1 MMISARTL
9 LASTLVT
16 LAAAPIAGAQQ
27 TRPQGCSEAMH
38 DDFDFW
44 VGEWNVYAPDDGPYQ
59 GQNSITRTQGGCLIA
74 ERWNGASGS
83 TGESMN
89 FYDPLVG
96 AWRQVWVSPGNFID
110 YTGGLNDDG
119 AMELTGEI
127 YYPGNGVR
135 APFRGV
141 WTLQE
146 DDSVRQ
152 HFQQQG
158 SDGSWSDW
166 FVGVYVRQEMD
177 PRAAEA
183 AAARGE

>member
-1 MMISARTL
+1 MIPAKALIASGL
-9 LASTLVT
+9 LALAMPTL
-16 LAAAPIAGAQQ
+16 AGAQASA
-27 TRPQGCSEAMH
+27 PPPCVAAMH

-44 VGEWNVYAPDDGPYQ
+44 VGEWNVYAPDNGPYQ
-59 GQNSITRTQGGCLIA
+59 GHNSITKAQGGCLVS
-74 ERWNGASGS
+74 EHWTGGSGS

-89 FYDPLVG
+89 FHDPLAG
-96 AWRQVWVSPGNFID
+96 AWRQVWVSPGVFID
-110 YTGGLNDDG
+110 YTGGLNEAG

-127 YYPGNGVR
+127 YYDTTGQR

-141 WTLQE
+141 WTPQG
-146 DDSVRQ
+146 DGSVRQ

-158 SDGSWSDW
+158 PDGEWSDW
-166 FVGVYVRQEMD
+166 FIGIYVRQDGD

>member
-1 MMISARTL
+1 MFSAK
-9 LASTLVT
+9 SFI
-16 LAAAPIAGAQQ
+16 AAALMVLSVPAMSDAQSG
-27 TRPQGCSEAMH
+27 PPPGCSGEHA

-59 GQNSITRTQGGCLIA
+59 GQNSITKAHGGCLVS
-74 ERWNGASGS
+74 EHWTGSSGGP
-83 TGESMN
+83 GESMN
-89 FYDPLVG
+89 IYDPLIG
-96 AWRQVWVSPGNFID
+96 AWRQVWVSAGVFID
-110 YTGGLNDDG
+110 YTGGLNEEG

-127 YYPGNGVR
+127 YYDGTGQR

-141 WTLQE
+141 WTPQE
-146 DDSVRQ
+146 DGSVRQ

-158 SDGSWSDW
+158 PEGEWSDW
-166 FVGVYVRQEMD
+166 FVGIYVRQEGD